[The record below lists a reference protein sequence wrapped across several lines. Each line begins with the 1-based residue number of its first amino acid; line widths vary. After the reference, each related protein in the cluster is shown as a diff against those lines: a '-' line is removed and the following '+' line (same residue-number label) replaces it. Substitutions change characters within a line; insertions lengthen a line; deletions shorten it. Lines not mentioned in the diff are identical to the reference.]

1 MPLPNYLLFFRDD
14 LRLSTW
20 ILLGA
25 CLQSLLVL
33 FLPRSIALFPA
44 FSIVVCRVII
54 SALRNEGLLSHTGF
68 DKVRL
73 GRTTAQIPNQDGSF
87 SATPADKD
95 IVVFIIATRSSHPK
109 GRFGPGLSQTNNYF
123 TKMWKDL
130 AANREK
136 WGCE

>member
-33 FLPRSIALFPA
+33 LFPRFVALLPA
-44 FSIVVCRVII
+44 FTVLVTRII
-54 SALRNEGLLSHTGF
+54 IGALKNEGLLSHTGF

-109 GRFGPGLSQTNNYF
+109 GRFGPGLYQTNNYF
-123 TKMWKDL
+123 TQMWKDL

-136 WGCE
+136 